1 MITIRSLR
9 SCIFGVLLLA
19 GAATVAAQG
28 PHTFL
33 PTGLANLSPAEA
45 CGKLRGLTIPA
56 EAIGLPTTGATVGSA
71 DLVAANAADNKN
83 GEYCKVL
90 GAIHPVTYTAPDINF
105 EVNLPTRWNDKTLQ
119 LGGGGFDGTLV
130 TGLDYYAKQPPTE
143 TPPLGRGYVTLGSDS
158 GHRTHGGG
166 FDGTFLLNEE
176 AMRNYGHEQLKKTHD
191 VAMLLVQ
198 ARYGKAS
205 EHNYFIGGSQ
215 GGHEAFDVIQ
225 RYADDFDGAVAGYPA
240 HNVVMLHLSANRYAA
255 ALQAHEGESWMSPAE
270 VRAFTAAVYKACDG
284 LDRAE
289 DGIISNVAA
298 CREATA
304 KFKEKS
310 ASNPIRCAGGADSGD
325 KCLSDAQI
333 EALNVMDEPF
343 DLGFSV
349 FPDDEGDS
357 VFPKWMPFEGSTFF
371 DGGFPNLGGEGPGQ
385 ALQFGPG
392 DATPKY
398 AIAQDLTLDTM
409 HDFDPKQYAG
419 RIADIV
425 PILSANSANLDRFRA
440 KGGKLIFFH
449 GLVDDFI
456 TPNSSIQYYGRLE
469 KRYPREA
476 LNDFVRFYTIPGMGH
491 VTGVFN
497 ARLSTL
503 DALEAW
509 VEKGQAPGELAAVDV
524 NKDTAGRTRP
534 VCQYPRWPRYKGSG
548 SLDDA
553 KSFACV
559 SP

>member
-1 MITIRSLR
+1 VITIRSLR
-9 SCIFGVLLLA
+9 SSVLGVSLLA
-19 GAATVAAQG
+19 VAAIAAAQG
-28 PHTFL
+28 RHAFL
-33 PTGLANLSPAEA
+33 PAGLVNLSSAEA
-45 CGKLRGLTIPA
+45 CAKLSGLAIPA
-56 EAIGLPTTGATVGSA
+56 DAIGLPTTGATIGSSE
-71 DLVAANAADNKN
+71 LVAANAANNKN
-83 GEYCKVL
+83 GEYCKVQ

-105 EVNLPTRWNDKTLQ
+105 EVNLPTRWNGKTLQ
-119 LGGGGFDGTLV
+119 LGGGGFNGTLV

-143 TPPLGRGYVTLGSDS
+143 SPPLGRGYVTLGSDS
-158 GHRTHGGG
+158 GHRAKSGG
-166 FDGTFLLNEE
+166 FDGRFLLNDE

-191 VAMLLVQ
+191 VAMLLVE

-205 EHNYFIGGSQ
+205 ERNYFIGGSQ
-215 GGHEAFDVIQ
+215 GGHEAFDVVQ
-225 RYADDFDGAVAGYPA
+225 RFPDDFDGAVAGYPA
-240 HNVVMLHLSANRYAA
+240 HNVVMLHLAANRYAA
-255 ALQAHEGESWMSPAE
+255 ALQAHEGGSWISPAE
-270 VRAFTAAVYKACDG
+270 ITAFTAAVYKACDG

-289 DGIISNVAA
+289 DGIISDVAA

-304 KFKEKS
+304 KFKQKN
-310 ASNPIRCAGGADSGD
+310 AANPIRCPNGADGGD

-349 FPDDEGDS
+349 FPDDEGNS
-357 VFPKWMPFEGSTFF
+357 IFPKWTPFEGSTFF
-371 DGGFPNLGGEGPGQ
+371 DGGSPNLGRESPGQ

-392 DATPKY
+392 DATPKF

-425 PILSANSANLDRFRA
+425 PILSANSTNLDRFRA

-456 TPNSSIQYYGRLE
+456 TPNSSIQYYERLE

-497 ARLSTL
+497 ARIAML

-509 VEKGQAPGELAAVDV
+509 VEKGQAPGELTAVDV
-524 NKDTAGRTRP
+524 NKATAGRTRP
-534 VCQYPRWPRYKGSG
+534 VCLYPQWPRYKGSG

-553 KSFACV
+553 KSFSCV
-559 SP
+559 NP